1 MRPALGVHTMNATV
15 GVADAPLGDSVWKS
29 QLSKVLSSPLPARVS
44 CYFPYSFSSLK
55 LQWKSHPPQTG
66 RCVLLPALITSSGNV
81 RSRPLSAKCFG
92 EA

>member
-44 CYFPYSFSSLK
+44 CYFPLFLFLSEASVEIPSAPD
-55 LQWKSHPPQTG
+55 WK
-66 RCVLLPALITSSGNV
+66 V
-81 RSRPLSAKCFG
+81 CFVTCTHHL
-92 EA
+92 